1 MKKIFFIIITLI
13 SSQLFSQTTEF
24 KGKVIDTETSRPVS
38 DVTITIEDTSFS
50 TKTDTAGQFY
60 FYKNIPT
67 GEQIVSVE
75 KNDYET
81 KFLIIN
87 VAQGKKIEI
96 KEIKLDLTRKAKKK
110 RKKILKELQKKK
122 KEAQKLKKKKLEQL
136 RKEAEERRKKIEKKK
151 RDIKNNTEDDVVI
164 TYTPTNTVAVTKN
177 PVNVISETQ
186 KKYAEIL
193 GIAPEEITNTKLY
206 DFIDSWMGTPYLLG
220 GENRRGID
228 CSSFTQL
235 LYIKV
240 YDEYIERTAEKQ
252 YNSKSRVKFRDPK
265 YLREGDLMF
274 FKSLDENGDEVVS
287 HVGLYLR
294 NGYFVNSTS
303 KRGVNNV
310 KGVQICNINDRY
322 WRRKFVGA
330 GRRNKK

>member
-13 SSQLFSQTTEF
+13 SSQLFSQMIEF
-24 KGKVIDTETSRPVS
+24 KGKVIDAEIYKPIS

-50 TKTDTAGQFY
+50 TKTDATGQFY
-60 FYKNIPT
+60 FYKNIPL
-67 GEQIVSVE
+67 GEQIVSLE

-87 VAQGKKIEI
+87 FTRGKKIEI
-96 KEIKLDLTRKAKKK
+96 KEIKLDLTKKAKKK
-110 RKKILKELQKKK
+110 RKKALKELQKKK
-122 KEAQKLKKKKLEQL
+122 KEAEKKRKRIGKKKKN
-136 RKEAEERRKKIEKKK
+136 IES
-151 RDIKNNTEDDVVI
+151 NSEDDIII
-164 TYTPTNTVAVTKN
+164 TYTPTNTVAVTKK
-177 PVNVISETQ
+177 PINVLSETQ

-206 DFIDSWMGTPYLLG
+206 DFIDSWIGTPYLLG
-220 GENRRGID
+220 GENKKGID

-265 YLREGDLMF
+265 YLKEGDLLF
-274 FKSLDENGDEVVS
+274 FKSLDENGNEVVS

-330 GRRNKK
+330 GRRNKKKTNVD